1 MLPPSRSRCRLGRLS
16 LVLATVTG
24 LLATA
29 AGAAGAAPAQQP
41 PVSVCS
47 LPIGSLACRP
57 DTVVLD
63 GARLTKNR
71 VGLLLGD
78 RTLRTSLGDLL
89 KQADAALTK
98 GPWTVVDKDRVPPS
112 GDKHDYLSLAP
123 YWWPSQSA
131 TADNPQGCPY
141 VQRDGVLN
149 PETTAVPDK
158 AERLTA
164 FSSIYQLSLAWFY
177 TRKPEYAQRAAL
189 DLRTWFLDAATKM
202 NPNLNFAQ
210 GIPCKNDGR
219 GIGIIEFAYTFTQ
232 VLDAAQILS
241 TGAPGWSKTDATAM
255 QGWSA
260 DFLTWLRTSQN
271 GKDEAAETN
280 NHGSFYDMLTAG
292 IALYTGD
299 RTLAGQ
305 IVLAA
310 EKTRLDHQIAA
321 DGSQPE
327 ESTRTRSF
335 HYHTFNLV
343 ALTRLAQIGRHVGVD
358 LWSYRTPEGGSL
370 FKAVDHLLPAATGG
384 ASQWPLPDLNFL
396 QYAALDSVHAA
407 ADAGDAQARAA
418 LPHIPAPPGGDLYPV
433 RPAAEQ
439 LDDISV
445 TG

>member
-1 MLPPSRSRCRLGRLS
+1 MLPPSRSRSRLGRIS
-16 LVLATVTG
+16 LVLATVAG
-24 LLATA
+24 LLATTVTT
-29 AGAAGAAPAQQP
+29 AGAAPRQTSLCDL
-41 PVSVCS
+41 PV
-47 LPIGSLACRP
+47 LSLACQP

-63 GARLTKNR
+63 GARLTQNR

-78 RTLRTSLGDLL
+78 RTLRTSLGALL
-89 KQADAALTK
+89 TQADAALTK
-98 GPWTVVDKDRVPPS
+98 GPWTVADKERVPPS

-123 YWWPSQSA
+123 YWWPSQPK
-131 TADNPQGCPY
+131 TPENPQGCPY

-149 PETTAVPDK
+149 PETTAVSDK

-189 DLRTWFLDAATKM
+189 DLRTWFLDAATRM

-232 VLDAAQILS
+232 VLDAARILDA
-241 TGAPGWSKTDATAM
+241 GAPGWSKSDAAAM
-255 QGWSA
+255 KGWSA
-260 DFLTWLRTSQN
+260 EFLTWLRTSKN
-271 GKDEAAETN
+271 GQDEAAATN

-299 RTLAGQ
+299 KALTRN
-305 IVLAA
+305 IVTGA
-310 EKTRLDHQIAA
+310 EQRLDHQIAA

-343 ALTRLAQIGRHVGVD
+343 ALTRLAQIGRHVGVN
-358 LWSYRTPEGGSL
+358 LWAYRTPEGAGL
-370 FKAVDHLLPAATGG
+370 FTAVDHLLPAATGG
-384 ASQWPLPDLNFL
+384 AAQWPLPDLNFL

-407 ADAGDAQARAA
+407 ADAGDARAKAA
-418 LPHIPAPPGGDLYPV
+418 LTHIPAPPGGDLYPV